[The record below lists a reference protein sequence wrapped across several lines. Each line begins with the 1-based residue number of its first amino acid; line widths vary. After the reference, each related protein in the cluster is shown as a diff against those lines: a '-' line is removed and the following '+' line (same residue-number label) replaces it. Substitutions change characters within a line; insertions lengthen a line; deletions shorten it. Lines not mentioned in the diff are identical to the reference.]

1 MSEEEKLSL
10 NSYIETLFQGF
21 QFGDIL
27 FDAEHSM
34 ELYNLINKVLNENQ
48 ELKKQLEIKHDGF
61 MASVEDSCELAKE
74 NQELKKQL
82 ENCYCNRTD
91 CSSRIKNSKKYDSLV
106 QKVENQQKEFIKWLE
121 SEIKAC
127 ELTCDLIFNHNKEMK
142 IYKEILSKYKE
153 IIGVKE

>member
-82 ENCYCNRTD
+82 EE
-91 CSSRIKNSKKYDSLV
+91 KNNKLNSILDYIDSNIFIE
-106 QKVENQQKEFIKWLE
+106 QFENAGNE
-121 SEIKAC
+121 
-127 ELTCDLIFNHNKEMK
+127 NNVR
-142 IYKEILSKYKE
+142 KE
-153 IIGVKE
+153 IIKRITNDKE